1 MKTSKKNFS
10 MQLNE
15 FVKQV
20 IISVVAGVNESQN
33 LLKDTSAIVN
43 PSTIKDDYIDGMS
56 RKVINVNFDVGV
68 TITEEGANSKGIKI
82 AVFDVLSGK
91 ADRETKTANQTVS
104 RVSFSVP
111 VALPVFDNLLEEAQK
126 KQTESLRTITL

>member
-1 MKTSKKNFS
+1 
-10 MQLNE
+10 MQLDE

-33 LLKDTSAIVN
+33 LLKDISAIVN

>member
-1 MKTSKKNFS
+1 
-10 MQLNE
+10 MQLDE

-20 IISVVAGVNESQN
+20 IISVVAWVNESQN

-68 TITEEGANSKGIKI
+68 TITKEGANSKGIKI

>member
-1 MKTSKKNFS
+1 
-10 MQLNE
+10 MQLDE

-33 LLKDTSAIVN
+33 LLKDTSAILN
-43 PSTIKDDYIDGMS
+43 PSTITDDYIDGMS

-126 KQTESLRTITL
+126 KQTESVRTITL

>member
-43 PSTIKDDYIDGMS
+43 PSTIKDDYIDGIS

>member
-1 MKTSKKNFS
+1 
-10 MQLNE
+10 MQLDE

-68 TITEEGANSKGIKI
+68 TITEERANSKGIKI